1 MVMIGFHA
9 SHEQIAPGELLEAV
23 RAAETA
29 GFDAAMCSDHLAPWG
44 RRQGH
49 SGHAWSWL
57 GAALQSTL
65 FSIGVVSAPGQRY
78 HPAVAA
84 QAYATLADMFPGRF
98 WVALG
103 SGEALNEHVTG
114 QTWPDKSTR
123 DDRLLEVVGVIRGLL
138 DGEEVTHRGL
148 VTVDQARVWSL
159 PRIPPL
165 LLGAAISEETAT
177 RVGGWADGLITVNQP
192 PDRLRRVV
200 SGFRRGGGMGKP
212 MYLQVHLSWAEDEE
226 EARRIAHEQWR
237 TNVFGSDL
245 ATELPLPEHFDA
257 AAEFVT
263 PSDVEGPVLI
273 SSDLSRHTTWLSEL
287 AELGFERLYL
297 HHVGQDQQ
305 RFIDAFGAK
314 VIPELTS

>member
-123 DDRLLEVVGVIRGLL
+123 DDRLLEVVGIIRGLL

-165 LLGAAISEETAT
+165 LLGAAISEKTAT

-212 MYLQVHLSWAEDEE
+212 IYLQVHLSWAEDEE

>member
-212 MYLQVHLSWAEDEE
+212 IYLQVHLSWAEDEE

-245 ATELPLPEHFDA
+245 ATELSLPEHFDA

>member
-245 ATELPLPEHFDA
+245 ATELSLPEHFDA

>member
-1 MVMIGFHA
+1 
-9 SHEQIAPGELLEAV
+9 
-23 RAAETA
+23 
-29 GFDAAMCSDHLAPWG
+29 
-44 RRQGH
+44 
-49 SGHAWSWL
+49 
-57 GAALQSTL
+57 
-65 FSIGVVSAPGQRY
+65 
-78 HPAVAA
+78 VAA

>member
-165 LLGAAISEETAT
+165 LLGAAISEKTAT

-212 MYLQVHLSWAEDEE
+212 IYLQVHLSWAEDEE